1 MKQKPTPR
9 NARRGRA
16 RDPDA
21 ALVAT
26 VRLTGGRR
34 LKKALKRACAA
45 LLEVDRSMAAIRASA
60 TIGSRSIV

>member
-1 MKQKPTPR
+1 MKLKEQPR
-9 NARRGRA
+9 EARSGHA

-21 ALVAT
+21 VLMAT
-26 VRLTGGRR
+26 VHITGGRR

-60 TIGSRSIV
+60 TVKSRSIV